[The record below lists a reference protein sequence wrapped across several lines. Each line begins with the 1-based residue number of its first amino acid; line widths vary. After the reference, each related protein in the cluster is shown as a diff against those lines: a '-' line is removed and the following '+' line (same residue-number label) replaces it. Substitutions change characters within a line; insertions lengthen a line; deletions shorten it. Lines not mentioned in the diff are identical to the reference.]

1 MLHYA
6 RISRLLVGS
15 ADPDTLSNRVV
26 HVSVQLFSNEEL
38 ASKMADEMHLL
49 HVMVIS
55 LRDMMS
61 KILVPSTLQG
71 SYSFLMKLSRNNQ
84 LNKDVDISCI

>member
-15 ADPDTLSNRVV
+15 SDPDTLSNRVV

-38 ASKMADEMHLL
+38 ATKMAEELHLL
-49 HVMVIS
+49 HVMVVS

-71 SYSFLMKLSRNNQ
+71 NFVIDCYFQLFLHSFYNL
-84 LNKDVDISCI
+84 

>member
-1 MLHYA
+1 M
-6 RISRLLVGS
+6 GS

-38 ASKMADEMHLL
+38 ASQMTEELRLL
-49 HVMVIS
+49 HVMVVS

-61 KILVPSTLQG
+61 KILTPSTLQG
-71 SYSFLMKLSRNNQ
+71 K
-84 LNKDVDISCI
+84 I